1 MIAQLKK
8 KGWYATVEAPVFLV
22 NGQRVV
28 DGDTIS
34 LSDELFLSQGSYIMY
49 TTDGSYPVSWEENT
63 LGEET
68 PQAILYSKENLAQ
81 SLPAGEV
88 TLRAISKNN
97 SNWSATVTRKVFV
110 VDEQANGIARIKNEK
125 ITDKNEGIYDL
136 SGRKIDS
143 SLFTLHSSLNK
154 GVYIKNG
161 EKEIR

>member
-1 MIAQLKK
+1 M
-8 KGWYATVEAPVFLV
+8 FLV

-110 VDEQANGIARIKNEK
+110 VDEQATTSAAVRLI
-125 ITDKNEGIYDL
+125 
-136 SGRKIDS
+136 
-143 SLFTLHSSLNK
+143 LHSSLFILHLKKVCTLKTEKRRFANRISFSLLSTI
-154 GVYIKNG
+154 VYKL
-161 EKEIR
+161 